1 VFQPSVD
8 NGIALFAETP
18 LGVWA
23 LAAAAFVVAAV
34 VGFAA
39 GVQYAKNATR
49 RAVERVKSSLANLY
63 AHVVS
68 SIETAQDAC
77 QTLEAFP
84 NLQLSLEQL
93 GRLEAKRN
101 SLLEAVQRIVDD
113 QQPAD
118 EPVGSGIR
126 KNSEAGIARGGI
138 LTNSAT
144 NPVPEIA
151 WVLEPQHAVTK
162 LPDRAAFDANRELL
176 SNIAAEGRFSC
187 GLLLVRIDRADH
199 LKSRFGVAGM
209 QHFTR
214 AMAGLIC
221 RSMRDA
227 DIACQ
232 FSPEAFAVLMP
243 GVSEATARDC
253 AEAIRGTIRQHHFR
267 SSENGPEVLVTASF
281 GLTVFAGDDSALS
294 VDRAENA
301 LKRSQKQ
308 GRNKLFFA
316 SGGAVVAC
324 VAEEARQPAGV
335 S

>member
-1 VFQPSVD
+1 VFQSSFA
-8 NGIALFAETP
+8 NGIVLFAETP

-23 LAAAAFVVAAV
+23 FAAAGFVVAAV
-34 VGFAA
+34 VGFVA
-39 GVQYAKNATR
+39 GMHYAGHATR

-63 AHVVS
+63 AHVVT

-77 QTLEAFP
+77 QTLETFP
-84 NLQLSLEQL
+84 NLQLSLDQL

-101 SLLEAVQRIVDD
+101 SLLESVQRIVDG
-113 QQPAD
+113 QQPAV
-118 EPVGSGIR
+118 EP
-126 KNSEAGIARGGI
+126 EPPAP
-138 LTNSAT
+138 
-144 NPVPEIA
+144 PVPKVA
-151 WVLEPQHAVTK
+151 WALEPQHAVTK
-162 LPDRAAFDANRELL
+162 LPDRTAFDANRETL
-176 SNIAAEGRFSC
+176 SKIAAEGRFSC

-209 QHFTR
+209 QNFTR

-232 FSPEAFAVLMP
+232 FSPETFAVLMP
-243 GVSEATARDC
+243 GVSEAAARET
-253 AEAIRGTIRQHHFR
+253 AEAIRGTIRNHHFH
-267 SSENGPEVLVTASF
+267 SSENGPEVLVTAAF
-281 GLTVFAGDDSALS
+281 GLTVFAGEDDSALA

-308 GRNKLFFA
+308 GRNKLFLD
-316 SGGAVVAC
+316 SGRMLVAC
-324 VAEEARQPAGV
+324 VSEGSGQAMVV